1 METTSTG
8 AIAVGQTSRLR
19 PWLYVLTG
27 FVALIFGVNMMN
39 VLFNVLS
46 PSLVATFRWNRL
58 QISSGLS
65 IFTVCDGIGLLA
77 LGFLVDRYGI
87 RIATPMA
94 ILFGV
99 GIMVLSLLP
108 PSLTMLYVIC
118 AFIGLGA
125 GAVTPTVYSIVV
137 TAWFERNRGLALGV
151 LNVGLGLCGTV
162 TPFIVSLI
170 LKDYGWRSVFVAMG
184 AIGGVLHALAYI
196 FVVRMPKAWEQE
208 RLAAKRK
215 GRSAGMP
222 MSEVIRHR
230 VFWLICFAVFFVSA
244 STYGMMSQMVSMT
257 IDRGFP
263 AATAVAVLSA
273 VSLSS
278 IASRFVVGA
287 LLDRMFAPLLT
298 AIIFAICTAGVI
310 VLSTTHSLDML
321 YVGAVCIGL
330 GLGAEGDIVAY
341 IISRYIPKQLYARV
355 LGVAMFLFAQG
366 GAFGIFA
373 LSSSYTLTGSYKLA
387 IIGIAISV
395 VIAGVLVLCLGP
407 YKYETDGSETAA
419 A

>member
-1 METTSTG
+1 MEMTSAST
-8 AIAVGQTSRLR
+8 AAVGQTSKLR

-27 FVALIFGVNMMN
+27 FVALIFGANLVN
-39 VLFNVLS
+39 VLFNVLT
-46 PSLVATFRWNRL
+46 PSLVSAFGWNRL

-65 IFTVCDGIGLLA
+65 IFTICDGIGLLA

-108 PSLTMLYVIC
+108 PSLKALYVIC

-151 LNVGLGLCGTV
+151 LNVGLGLCGTL
-162 TPFIVSLI
+162 TPFIISSI
-170 LKDYGWRSVFVAMG
+170 LKEHGWRTVFVAMG
-184 AIGGVLHALAYI
+184 AMAAVLPALAYI
-196 FVVRMPKAWEQE
+196 FVLRMPKTWERE
-208 RLAAKRK
+208 RLAAKAQ
-215 GRSAGMP
+215 GHSAGVP
-222 MSEVIRHR
+222 MRAVLSHR
-230 VFWLICFAVFFVSA
+230 AFWLICFAVFFVSA

-257 IDRGFP
+257 IDRGFAP
-263 AATAVAVLSA
+263 ATAVAVLSA

-278 IASRFVVGA
+278 ITSRFVIGA
-287 LLDRMFAPLLT
+287 LLDRMFAPVLT
-298 AIIFAICTAGVI
+298 AIIFTICTAGVV
-310 VLSTTHSLDML
+310 VLSTTNSLDML
-321 YVGAVCIGL
+321 YFGAVCIGL

-373 LSSSYTLTGSYKLA
+373 LSSSFTLTGSYKLA
-387 IIGIAISV
+387 IVGIAISV
-395 VIAGVLVLCLGP
+395 VVAGALMLCLGP
-407 YKYETDGSETAA
+407 YKYETDGSKLHA
-419 A
+419 

>member
-1 METTSTG
+1 METTSASAA
-8 AIAVGQTSRLR
+8 AIGQTCKLR

-27 FVALIFGVNMMN
+27 FVALIFGVNVVN
-39 VLFNVLS
+39 VLFNVLT
-46 PSLVATFRWNRL
+46 PSLVSTFGWNRL

-108 PSLTMLYVIC
+108 PSLMVLYVIC

-137 TAWFERNRGLALGV
+137 TAWFENNRGLALGI
-151 LNVGLGLCGTV
+151 LNVGLGLCGTL
-162 TPFIVSLI
+162 TPFIISFI
-170 LKDYGWRSVFVAMG
+170 LKEHGWRTVFVAMG
-184 AIGGVLHALAYI
+184 AIGAVLPALAYI
-196 FVVRMPKAWEQE
+196 FVLRMPKAWERE
-208 RLAAKRK
+208 RLAAKAQ
-215 GRSAGMP
+215 GHSAGVP
-222 MSEVIRHR
+222 MRTVLSHR
-230 VFWLICFAVFFVSA
+230 AFWLICFAVFFVSA

-257 IDRGFP
+257 IDRGFVP
-263 AATAVAVLSA
+263 ATAVAVLSA

-287 LLDRMFAPLLT
+287 LLDRMFAPVLT
-298 AIIFAICTAGVI
+298 GVIFAICAAGVI
-310 VLSTTHSLDML
+310 VLNTTNSLNML
-321 YVGAVCIGL
+321 YVGALCIGL

-341 IISRYIPKQLYARV
+341 ITSRYIPRQLYARV

-373 LSSSYTLTGSYKLA
+373 LSSSFTLTGSYKVA
-387 IIGIAISV
+387 IVGIAISV

-407 YKYETDGSETAA
+407 YKYESDGSRMHG
-419 A
+419 